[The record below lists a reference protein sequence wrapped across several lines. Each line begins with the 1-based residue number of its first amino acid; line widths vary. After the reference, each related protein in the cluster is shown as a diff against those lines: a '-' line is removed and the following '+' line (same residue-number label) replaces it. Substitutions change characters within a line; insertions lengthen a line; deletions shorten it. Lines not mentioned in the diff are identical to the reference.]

1 MVDEI
6 TTEPANLDSAEGLAN
21 DTPPRGHVPVVI
33 VGGGQAG
40 LCTSWFLKQRGIA
53 HVVIEKNKI
62 GHSWRDER
70 WDTFCL
76 VTPNWQCTLPDY
88 PYQGDDPDGFMVKD
102 QIVEYLEGFAAKVD
116 APIHEGVTVTKIT
129 RSPDGKFVVKTTMG
143 DWTTDHVVMAISGYH
158 LPSIPR
164 VGERFPLDLYQIHS
178 QAYRRPQQLPEGE
191 VLIVGTGQSGC
202 QLAEDLHLAGRKVHV
217 AVGSAPRS
225 PRQYRGKD
233 TIRWLYD
240 MGYYDMTVD
249 SHPLGVEVRK
259 KANHYFTGR
268 GGGHEI
274 DLRQFAAEGV
284 KLYGMLDKVDGDI
297 VTFRPDLAKNLES
310 ADKVYLRIR
319 KMIDDYIDKSGIEA
333 PAAEPYTPPWTV
345 EQEPTH
351 LSLRDSNIKAVIWS
365 TGFRADF
372 SMVQIPVFD
381 GAGYP
386 GHHRGITTVPGLYF
400 LGLGWLWTWGS
411 GRFSG
416 IAQDSEHV
424 VEDIARRF
432 WSLDLSQAPQQKVA

>member
-6 TTEPANLDSAEGLAN
+6 TTHTANLDSADLPVNEVP
-21 DTPPRGHVPVVI
+21 TRGHIPVVI

-40 LCTSWFLKQRGIA
+40 LSTSWFLKQRGIA
-53 HVVIEKNKI
+53 HVLLEKNNI
-62 GHSWRDER
+62 GYSWREER

-102 QIVEYLEGFAAKVD
+102 QIVEYLEGFAKKVD
-116 APIHEGVTVTKIT
+116 APILEGVTVTNIT
-129 RSPDGKFVVKTTMG
+129 RAPDGTFTVKSTAG

-164 VGERFPLDLYQIHS
+164 VGERLPLDLYQIHS
-178 QAYRRPQQLPEGE
+178 QAYRNPQQLPEGE

-202 QLAEDLHLAGRKVHV
+202 QLAEDLHLAGRKVHI

-249 SHPLGVEVRK
+249 THPLGVEVRK

-284 KLYGMLDKVDGDI
+284 KLYGMLDKIDGDI
-297 VTFRPDLAKNLES
+297 ITFRPDLAGNLES

-319 KMIDDYIDKSGIEA
+319 KMIDDYIAKEGIDA
-333 PAAEPYTPPWTV
+333 PAAEPYTPPWKV

-351 LSLRDSNIKAVIWS
+351 LSLKDSNINAVIWS

-372 SMVQIPVFD
+372 SMVQIPVFN
-381 GAGYP
+381 GSGYP

-432 WSLDLSQAPQQKVA
+432 WSLDLSRAPQQKVA